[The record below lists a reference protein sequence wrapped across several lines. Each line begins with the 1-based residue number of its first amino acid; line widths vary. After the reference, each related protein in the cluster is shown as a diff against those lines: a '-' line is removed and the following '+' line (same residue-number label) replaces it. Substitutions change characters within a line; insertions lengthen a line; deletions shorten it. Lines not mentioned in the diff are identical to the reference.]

1 MYRLLTTAER
11 IKFIREA
18 ADVQR
23 LHVIRTIGEYS
34 NGHHSFNMLA
44 MLRLF
49 WPEAPI
55 SLVWAI
61 LEHDI
66 PERLIGDI
74 PSPSIHNV
82 LSNSKE
88 AISNEEFSV
97 LDMVF
102 GDQHFVGLAPELM
115 KWLKALDLF
124 ELYLYIRDQ
133 MKMGNQNVSEI
144 RQRIEERIM
153 NNPHDYPP
161 QVLNAFYEIR
171 RSDWNYLPD
180 LGV

>member
-1 MYRLLTTAER
+1 MYPELSPIER
-11 IKFIREA
+11 IKFMREA

-23 LHVIRTIGEYS
+23 LHTIRTIGEYS

-44 MLRLF
+44 MLRFF
-49 WPEAPI
+49 WPDAPI

-82 LSNSKE
+82 LGDSKK
-88 AISNEEFSV
+88 AISNTEWAI
-97 LDMVF
+97 LDFVF
-102 GDQHFVGLAPELM
+102 DDQRFVGLEEELM
-115 KWLKALDLF
+115 KWLKALDLL
-124 ELYLYIRDQ
+124 ELYLYTRDQ
-133 MKMGNQNVSEI
+133 LKMGNQNVSPI
-144 RQRIEERIM
+144 RFRIEKRIM
-153 NNPHDYPP
+153 ENPANYPP
-161 QVLNAFYEIR
+161 QILNALYEIR
-171 RSDWNYLPD
+171 RSDWNHLPD